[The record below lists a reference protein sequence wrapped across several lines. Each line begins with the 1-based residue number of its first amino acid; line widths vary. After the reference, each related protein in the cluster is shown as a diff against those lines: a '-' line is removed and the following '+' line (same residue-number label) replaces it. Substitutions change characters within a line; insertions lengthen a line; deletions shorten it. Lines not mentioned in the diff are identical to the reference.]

1 MEKIKMEPLEITYPI
16 RWTYS
21 IIGFDEKNIRA
32 AAKFAV
38 GEKEHTITN
47 SNRSSGGKYIS
58 MKLELVVDDE
68 AERLAIFEL
77 LKHDKAVKMLL

>member
-1 MEKIKMEPLEITYPI
+1 MKPLEIVYPVS
-16 RWTYS
+16 WTYS
-21 IIGFDEKNIRA
+21 IIGYDENDMRA

-38 GEKEHTITN
+38 GEKQHTMTK

-58 MKLELVVDDE
+58 LKLTLVVDDE

-77 LKHDKAVKMLL
+77 LRVDSAVKMVI

>member
-1 MEKIKMEPLEITYPI
+1 MKSLEIEYPI

-21 IIGFDEKNIRA
+21 MIGFEEKEMRA

-38 GEKEHTITN
+38 GEKEHTITK

-58 MKLELVVDDE
+58 MQLVLIVDDE

-77 LKHDKAVKMLL
+77 LKHDKALKMVL